1 MLVLVF
7 HAWLAVWIPIRDLWR
22 PNVAGRA
29 AASRPT
35 EVGRLLIGI
44 GVLIVL
50 WLEGW
55 LIGLLLV
62 GLDGAT
68 PFGDGGWSA
77 AALASAVLLAPLL
90 TLAAIAAGLRML
102 RWRQRTHLPQPRT
115 RRSIATPDSPAPP
128 PCLAQDRHD

>member
-22 PNVAGRA
+22 PNVAGRD

-44 GVLIVL
+44 GVLMVL

-62 GLDGAT
+62 GLDGAS
-68 PFGDGGWSA
+68 PFGDTGWSV

-90 TLAAIAAGLRML
+90 TLAAIAAVLRVL
-102 RWRQRTHLPQPRT
+102 RWRQRTHLPPSRPRG
-115 RRSIATPDSPAPP
+115 SVGTPDSPASP
-128 PCLAQDRHD
+128 PCLAQDRRD